1 MQFGVSATVYRTI
14 LFDVDGVF
22 LSEERYFD
30 ASALCVWELLGSR
43 QYLGLDLGFT
53 PTPDEPTIR
62 RVRREV
68 FANDRVLSF
77 LKSRGLNSNWDMVF
91 LTFSYQLILLLE
103 QLARRDRS
111 FVRDV
116 LRGPI
121 DRGVLQ
127 EIGARARGLGFV
139 PRYDAFVDAFAPSPA
154 VKAELLFH
162 LNEVAAR
169 GTGVE
174 TEIFSRNSAL
184 WELCREAFQEWYL
197 GDERYEETTGRPT
210 SQPGKRGFL
219 EDEIPL
225 APPDALRD
233 LLASLRRRGIRL
245 GVGTG
250 RPTTETVVPLSALG
264 LLSFFDPDAVV
275 TASDVL
281 AAERAHPDAAP
292 LAKPHPYTYLKAL
305 FGKSTP
311 DEVVLRTALPVGEA
325 DAVLIVGDSLAD
337 LLAARRIGC
346 RFAATLTGL
355 EGARAR
361 AKFVEHGADY
371 ILEDVTQLVTLLT

>member
-1 MQFGVSATVYRTI
+1 MYRTI
-14 LFDVDGVF
+14 LFDVDGVL

-30 ASALCVWELLGSR
+30 ASALCVWELLGSP

-53 PTPDEPTIR
+53 PAPDEPTIR
-62 RVRREV
+62 RVRRAV
-68 FANDRVLSF
+68 FADDRVLSF
-77 LKSRGLNSNWDMVF
+77 IKSRGLNSNWDMVF
-91 LTFSYQLILLLE
+91 LTFSFQLLLLLE
-103 QLARRDRS
+103 QLAREDRA

-116 LRGPI
+116 LSGPI
-121 DRGVLQ
+121 DRDVLQ
-127 EIGARARGLGFV
+127 EIGARARGLGFT
-139 PRYDAFVDAFAPSPA
+139 PQYAAFVDAFAPSPA
-154 VKAELLFH
+154 VKAELLLY
-162 LNEVAAR
+162 LNAIAAQR
-169 GTGVE
+169 TGVE
-174 TEIFSRNSAL
+174 TAIFSRNSAL

-197 GDERYEETTGRPT
+197 GDRLYEETTGRPP
-210 SQPGKRGFL
+210 SQAGKRGFL

-225 APPDALRD
+225 APPEALRA
-233 LLASLRRRGIRL
+233 LLRSLRERGIRL

-264 LLSFFDPDAVV
+264 LLEFFDPNAVV

-305 FGKSTP
+305 FGKTTP
-311 DEVVLRTALPVGEA
+311 DDAVLRAALPVDGA
-325 DAVLIVGDSLAD
+325 DSVLIVGDSLAD

-355 EGARAR
+355 EGAKARETFAEHRAD
-361 AKFVEHGADY
+361 H
-371 ILEDVTQLVTLLT
+371 ILNDVTQLVTVLS